1 MNVILVSGTPG
12 TGKTTVARKIAR
24 KNGYKY
30 IDANKLII
38 KNKLYMAYDNKLRTR
53 LVDTKILNKFLI
65 IMIKNSKEKGMV
77 IDSHLS
83 HHLPARYADLCII
96 TKTDLKTLNRR
107 LRKRKYSEQKI
118 TENMQA
124 EILNVCLVEALQ
136 NKHKIKVIRT

>member
-65 IMIKNSKEKGMV
+65 SMRKNSK
-77 IDSHLS
+77 
-83 HHLPARYADLCII
+83 
-96 TKTDLKTLNRR
+96 
-107 LRKRKYSEQKI
+107 
-118 TENMQA
+118 
-124 EILNVCLVEALQ
+124 
-136 NKHKIKVIRT
+136 

>member
-1 MNVILVSGTPG
+1 
-12 TGKTTVARKIAR
+12 
-24 KNGYKY
+24 
-30 IDANKLII
+30 
-38 KNKLYMAYDNKLRTR
+38 
-53 LVDTKILNKFLI
+53 
-65 IMIKNSKEKGMV
+65 MV

>member
-65 IMIKNSKEKGMV
+65 SMIKNSKEKGMV

>member
-83 HHLPARYADLCII
+83 HHLPAIYADLCII

>member
-30 IDANKLII
+30 IDATKLII
-38 KNKLYMAYDNKLRTR
+38 KNKLFMAYDNKLRTR